1 MEGESMNG
9 HYGPSRWAA
18 ALLVALVALGVG
30 WMAYSLGVSHGLAQS
45 AAAAGA
51 APPALYPYGWYRPWG
66 FGFGFLFPL
75 LFFFFFLRL
84 LFWGGPWRRG
94 WYGACGRGLP
104 PAFEEWHARA
114 HERMKAEPAPRTDL

>member
-9 HYGPSRWAA
+9 HYRPGRWAA

-30 WMAYSLGVSHGLAQS
+30 WMAYGLGYSQGLAQG
-45 AAAAGA
+45 AAAA
-51 APPALYPYGWYRPWG
+51 APHALYPYGWYRPWG
-66 FGFGFLFPL
+66 FGFGFLFPF
-75 LFFFFFLRL
+75 LFFFFVLRL

-94 WYGACGRGLP
+94 WYGAGWRGMP

-114 HERMKAEPAPRTDL
+114 HEQMKAQPAPRSDL